1 MNLKRMLKRA
11 LYYVRQGYALASL
24 PFVFMGYASSIYY
37 LAIERINVLHE
48 IFPSFSH
55 FLTLAGLTL
64 PLFCGLVGY
73 VYVKRSFFFKEMI
86 EVQLEANQY
95 ATTKFSP
102 ISIPANKLFYRMA
115 LERGDLDIVNDLGR
129 LLENSGAKPC
139 SIPTPQFCE
148 DSDKEVKP

>member
-11 LYYVRQGYALASL
+11 LYYTRQGYALASL

-37 LAIERINVLHE
+37 LAIERITVLHE
-48 IFPSFSH
+48 VFPSFSH

-86 EVQLEANQY
+86 EIQLEANQY
-95 ATTKFSP
+95 AMTKFSP
-102 ISIPANKLFYRMA
+102 ISIPANKLFYRIA
-115 LERGDLDIVNDLGR
+115 LERGDLDISNELGR
-129 LLENSGAKPC
+129 LLKNSGSEA
-139 SIPTPQFCE
+139 
-148 DSDKEVKP
+148 

>member
-1 MNLKRMLKRA
+1 MNPKRMLKRA
-11 LYYVRQGYALASL
+11 LYYIRQGYALASL

-37 LAIERINVLHE
+37 LAIERITVLHR

-73 VYVKRSFFFKEMI
+73 IYVKRSFFFKEMI

-102 ISIPANKLFYRMA
+102 ISIPANRLFYRMA
-115 LERGDLDIVNDLGR
+115 LERGDLDISDEIGR
-129 LLENSGAKPC
+129 LLKNSG
-139 SIPTPQFCE
+139 
-148 DSDKEVKP
+148 SDV